1 MYRVCRGGEWRE
13 EGGKSDCEVRGAENF
28 VISGQK
34 QMGGFVFLNFIVL
47 DFMKN
52 VKRNGSL
59 SKVS

>member
-34 QMGGFVFLNFIVL
+34 QVGGFVFLNFIVL

-52 VKRNGSL
+52 VKRNGR
-59 SKVS
+59 